1 MALFRKI
8 KNAGF
13 EEHPG
18 DKPSRVDCQSKTK
31 VNNFAHTTLFAVS
44 TPWALPPKPANYEII
59 LVEKIIGLSS
69 LLSIHKLK
77 TRSIH

>member
-1 MALFRKI
+1 MAFFRKI

-18 DKPSRVDCQSKTK
+18 DKHSRVDCHSKTK
-31 VNNFAHTTLFAVS
+31 VNNLACTTLFAVS
-44 TPWALPPKPANYEII
+44 TPWALPPKSAHYEII

-69 LLSIHKLK
+69 LLSIHKL
-77 TRSIH
+77 